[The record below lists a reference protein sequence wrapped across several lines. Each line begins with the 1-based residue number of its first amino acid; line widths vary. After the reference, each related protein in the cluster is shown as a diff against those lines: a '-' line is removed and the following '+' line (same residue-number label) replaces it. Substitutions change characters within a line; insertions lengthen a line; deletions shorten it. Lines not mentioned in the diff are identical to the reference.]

1 MKTPLLIGFLF
12 WLGGTIAIRF
22 TGRAILVPGRPALTL
37 VLYAVS
43 FLLMAVVIPGIC
55 QVLRLERTRWFEA
68 VALLILPTLLLDSL
82 SCAFFS
88 RIFPHIAPDAAGVF
102 GGWMLVCCAGA
113 VAGVWI
119 RA

>member
-1 MKTPLLIGFLF
+1 MKASLFIGLLI
-12 WLGGTIAIRF
+12 WLAGTIAIRF
-22 TGRAILVPGRPALTL
+22 TGRAILAPGRPAHTL

-43 FLLMAVVIPGIC
+43 FLVMAVVIPGIC
-55 QVLRLERTRWFEA
+55 QLLRLERTRWFEA
-68 VALLILPTLLLDSL
+68 VALLILPTLLFDSL

-88 RIFPHIAPDAAGVF
+88 RIFPNIAPDAAGVF

-119 RA
+119 RV